1 MQIACA
7 GDVTEICGAPGFGI
21 VYRGSPPSSSAIL
34 DTPTVPVPTSTGSV
48 TIVNQVST
56 TNSLNSTTVDTSTAT
71 SAGPDQGLVTVVSD
85 INTTNLPSSTVV
97 ETSTAVTSAAGQSDQ
112 STAATAETSSAASSV
127 AAASTP
133 GTSSLINSAAAATS
147 SATAAGALSTTVAGQ
162 ASSSN
167 SSSGYLPVSIT
178 PEPSTAASPT
188 IPAGTTGA
196 VEPTLIAVPS
206 CPASGPGSNNTRY
219 VDLFDN
225 TYDIRCGID
234 VVGSQRTS
242 AHADTFLRCLQYC
255 DLLDGCVGVTYV
267 DTINKYNNNTNC
279 NAYYTFDGY
288 SFISQQVD
296 AGLHSGVNV
305 HGPSY
310 GVVDPSTGQN
320 TTDDL
325 CAAPVTN
332 DYGPDVYGSCYQIGC
347 DQTINQGTGG
357 SLLAPTVLSSLLGCS
372 LYCSFYNTCVSVTW
386 TGPFVAGQITANCF
400 PKSTYNTTAATL
412 EVGTEYAFNGKCPG
426 Q

>member
-1 MQIACA
+1 M
-7 GDVTEICGAPGFGI
+7 
-21 VYRGSPPSSSAIL
+21 L
-34 DTPTVPVPTSTGSV
+34 TPTGSV
-48 TIVNQVST
+48 TNVNQIST
-56 TNSLNSTTVDTSTAT
+56 TESMGSTTVEMSTAT
-71 SAGPDQGLVTVVSD
+71 SSGPDQGLVTVVSD
-85 INTTNLPSSTVV
+85 MATTDLLSSTVV
-97 ETSTAVTSAAGQSDQ
+97 EPITAVIPVAGQSDQ
-112 STAATAETSSAASSV
+112 STTAAVETSSAAGSV

-133 GTSSLINSAAAATS
+133 GIPSLIASPAAATS
-147 SATAAGALSTTVAGQ
+147 SSTAPGALPTTPG
-162 ASSSN
+162 SLIN
-167 SSSGYLPVSIT
+167 SSSSDLPAAYT
-178 PEPSTAASPT
+178 PVPSMAASPT
-188 IPAGTTGA
+188 VPAATTGA

-206 CPASGPGSNNTRY
+206 CPASGPNSNNTRY

-234 VVGSQRTS
+234 VVSSQRTS

-279 NAYYTFDGY
+279 NSYYTFEGY
-288 SFISQQVD
+288 SSVSQQVD
-296 AGLHSGVNV
+296 GYLYSGVNI

-310 GVVDPSTGQN
+310 GVVDPSSGQN

-325 CAAPVTN
+325 CAAPITN
-332 DYGPDVYGSCYQIGC
+332 DYGPDVYGACYQIDC

-357 SLLAPTVLSSLLGCS
+357 ALLAPTVLSSLLACS
-372 LYCSFYNTCVSVTW
+372 LYCSFYNNCVSVTW
-386 TGPFVAGQITANCF
+386 NGPFVAGQSAPNCF
-400 PKSTYNTTAATL
+400 PKSTYNTTVATA